1 MGGLNHRTGNCPA
14 VTRRGVAVAP
24 GGLPHDVTIFME
36 PWGFAMN
43 GRRAGG
49 GPTTERLPDI
59 FILPVIAPRNTDK
72 ETERLPRMFHLR
84 QKIFFPNIP
93 G

>member
-1 MGGLNHRTGNCPA
+1 
-14 VTRRGVAVAP
+14 
-24 GGLPHDVTIFME
+24 ME